1 MTNNC
6 SCSRRRLIGLAGTA
20 LAFGAIGGVPGH
32 AKAEPQRLAGKP
44 RLKRLSDGSLSRP
57 GFSATTSDDSA
68 VLRVGPQI
76 FYLDPRTDAEF
87 AEGDDGIVIGIVIK
101 AGGMLSLFSPRA
113 GKGVSVATPNAS
125 GAIRGTT
132 TYIAWQES
140 EARTY
145 ICCCYGSVE
154 IANSAG
160 GGQLLD
166 TRYHNAIILPSGGGT
181 EPAPYDRPL
190 DHFEDDIAYLE
201 PQVGREPRWQLPTG
215 EMLFLAPDP
224 VTVN

>member
-1 MTNNC
+1 
-6 SCSRRRLIGLAGTA
+6 
-20 LAFGAIGGVPGH
+20 
-32 AKAEPQRLAGKP
+32 
-44 RLKRLSDGSLSRP
+44 
-57 GFSATTSDDSA
+57 
-68 VLRVGPQI
+68 
-76 FYLDPRTDAEF
+76 
-87 AEGDDGIVIGIVIK
+87 
-101 AGGMLSLFSPRA
+101 MLSLFGPRA

-145 ICCCYGSVE
+145 ICCYYGSVE
-154 IANSAG
+154 ISNLAG

>member
-1 MTNNC
+1 MMNNC
-6 SCSRRRLIGLAGTA
+6 SCSRRRLLGLAGTA
-20 LAFGAIGGVPGH
+20 LAFGVIGGVPGH

-44 RLKRLSDGSLSRP
+44 RLKRRSDGSLSRP
-57 GFSATTSDDSA
+57 GFSASTSDDSA

-87 AEGDDGIVIGIVIK
+87 AESDDGLVTEIVIK
-101 AGGMLSLFSPRA
+101 AGGMLSLFGPRA
-113 GKGVSVATPNAS
+113 GRGVSVATPNAS

-132 TYIAWQES
+132 AYIAWQEK

-166 TRYHNAIILPSGGGT
+166 TRYHNAIILPTEGGT
-181 EPAPYDRPL
+181 APAPYDRPL
-190 DHFEDDIAYLE
+190 DHFDDDIAYLE
-201 PQVGREPRWQLPTG
+201 SQVGREPRWRLPTG

-224 VTVN
+224 VTVD